1 MKLYQFVLTLSMC
14 LSWQQ
19 VFSQQIPF
27 QFALT
32 DTAGIELPN
41 RTISVR
47 TTFTTDTLSFQP
59 EYQETQSVKTNQF
72 GIASLWLG
80 EGLYTLNSSYLAIST
95 SWVNPESTYYLIVEV
110 DSTNSGYQSLAT
122 LRYRF
127 PMITVKAKNAD
138 SSSFALNA
146 SISDSAVYS
155 RFSDTT
161 IYAVASDSA
170 AYALYADS
178 TNYADLASNSIY
190 SLNSDSAVYSRFSD
204 TTIYAV
210 ASDSAKYS
218 DTSGYAV
225 SINSGAFADSS
236 SLNEIQSIEQVLG
249 VDSNANG
256 RQLINLG
263 ALTIGNSA
271 DSTTITLSP
280 IGSAA
285 IAINRTDA
293 GLLLSRLTKSQRD
306 VIVNPEQG
314 LMVYC
319 TDCETDGRVS
329 VFDGNTW
336 ELISQT
342 NSTGSYAVISAGAIQ
357 NITVSGATFNST
369 VSDSG
374 GTSVFAKGFCIGSQP
389 YPDLGDTV
397 ISPSLLDSAGIFKG
411 RAEYLDRNS
420 KYYLRAYATNAAGT
434 VYGPQQEFL
443 TEGLLSVGD
452 TFGGGIVGYV
462 LQPGDNGYDPGEQ
475 HGIIVA
481 QQDYGGDVDWGSC
494 SSIVFSNGATGGTY
508 KNGRTSELLYD
519 AYFNDSVWNT
529 ICADS
534 LDQYQNYYTSVM
546 HVVRDINWEG
556 YTDWTVGTLGDY
568 QGIFENVELLNS
580 RITQTIQG
588 SHWTS
593 SSISTSSSTGYRYYF
608 YFWNRP
614 STNGLTGITTY
625 EWNFVYDDKS
635 FSHDFGVR
643 PIRYF

>member
-1 MKLYQFVLTLSMC
+1 MRAFRFVLVLSAC

-19 VFSQQIPF
+19 AFSQQIPF

-41 RTISVR
+41 RSISVR

-59 EYQETQSVKTNQF
+59 EYQETQSVTTNQF

-80 EGLYTLNSSYLAIST
+80 EGLSTLNSTYSLIST
-95 SWVNPESTYYLIVEV
+95 SWVNPESTFYLIVEV

-122 LRYRF
+122 LTYRF

-146 SISDSAVYS
+146 FMSDSA
-155 RFSDTT
+155 
-161 IYAVASDSA
+161 
-170 AYALYADS
+170 L
-178 TNYADLASNSIY
+178 
-190 SLNSDSAVYSRFSD
+190 YSRFSD

-218 DTSGYAV
+218 DTSGYAI

-236 SLNEIQSIEQVLG
+236 SVNEIQSIEQVLT
-249 VDSNANG
+249 VDSNADG
-256 RQLINLG
+256 RQLLNLG
-263 ALTIGNSA
+263 ALTIGDSA
-271 DSTTITLSP
+271 GSSVITLNP

-285 IAINRTDA
+285 ITINRTDA

-336 ELISQT
+336 EILSQT
-342 NSTGSYAVISAGAIQ
+342 NSAGSYAVISAGAIQ
-357 NITVSGATFNST
+357 NITVSGATFNSS
-369 VSDSG
+369 VSDSA
-374 GTSVFAKGFCIGSQP
+374 GTSVFAKGFCISSQP
-389 YPDLGDTV
+389 YPDLGDVV

-452 TFGGGIVGYV
+452 TSGGGIVGYIF
-462 LQPGDNGYDPGEQ
+462 QIGDAGYSQSEQ
-475 HGIIVA
+475 HGIIIMELDFPNQRPFGPSYCYNNVLYYTTYPLA
-481 QQDYGGDVDWGSC
+481 NTAILYDTTKTSVRIGDAAYNHELLMQRTNSCYLQNNIVHLIDTISWNGFDDW
-494 SSIVFSNGATGGTY
+494 Y
-508 KNGRTSELLYD
+508 LPTSEELKIIMETQRDEDLYD
-519 AYFNDSVWNT
+519 SGFAIRGSYF
-529 ICADS
+529 
-534 LDQYQNYYTSVM
+534 
-546 HVVRDINWEG
+546 
-556 YTDWTVGTLGDY
+556 
-568 QGIFENVELLNS
+568 
-580 RITQTIQG
+580 
-588 SHWTS
+588 
-593 SSISTSSSTGYRYYF
+593 SSSTDGTWQNNFGSDSKGVKVWSLSSSAGTYPNF
-608 YFWNRP
+608 
-614 STNGLTGITTY
+614 TTTY
-625 EWNFVYDDKS
+625 SIQSLNSSYTATRS
-635 FSHDFGVR
+635 IR
-643 PIRYF
+643 LIRYF